1 MNGVWNLSYPKW
13 LKLLVLLSVFSR
25 LYNNLHGIPQDVQA
39 FYFELGKIRGP
50 GLLRFEGGK
59 LMYLLKFLGGKMRGF
74 KELGR

>member
-1 MNGVWNLSYPKW
+1 M
-13 LKLLVLLSVFSR
+13 
-25 LYNNLHGIPQDVQA
+25 I
-39 FYFELGKIRGP
+39 YFELGKIRGP